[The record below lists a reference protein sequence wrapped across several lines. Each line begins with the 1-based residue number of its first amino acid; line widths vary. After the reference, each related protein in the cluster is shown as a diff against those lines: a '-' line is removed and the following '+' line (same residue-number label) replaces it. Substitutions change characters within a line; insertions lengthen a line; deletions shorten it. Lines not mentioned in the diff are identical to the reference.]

1 MSDFHSVTGKR
12 PGGAEGF
19 GVYAVGMSALF
30 LVAALFLPSCGGDDE
45 TAGIPGPTV
54 TVSGPTVTVE
64 VPAGIEGTAG
74 NDELSGSHIDDT
86 IDGMAGDDM
95 IEGGAGDDMLA
106 GGEGGDEIS
115 GGMITAKKEVDA
127 TDSDNNAIKKSVVVT
142 CCARGANPNGEDGND
157 IIMGG
162 AGDDKLYG
170 GSGDDTIFGEG
181 GDDLVCGNSGDDT
194 LHGGAGDDTLD
205 GGTGADVIDGGAG
218 DDLVDYSSSRL
229 GITVDLAKGG
239 IVQDGFYGGDT
250 LSGIEM
256 IKGSPKA
263 DTLTGDESDNTFM
276 PGAGADV
283 IDGGTGS
290 DTLDYSDAY
299 NPAGMAAAGVTI
311 SLGVACDTTAG
322 AAFTDIVINSANT
335 TAHSDRIRAYH
346 TKNNDGATVC
356 LSSIENL
363 TGSAT
368 VGSDLDGDAQANTLT
383 GGAGSDRLLGYEG
396 SDTLAGGAGDDTL
409 LGHEGNDTLAGG
421 AGDDTLDGGLGD
433 DTLYGGTGDNT
444 YNGGPGDDVY
454 HIDDA
459 AEDLDNGNNTG
470 IIEGDDGGTDTVS
483 FATHDNKT
491 KIRQPVAYALED
503 NVENVVGSKYDDAI
517 AGNDGNNE
525 IDGGPG
531 DDTLTGGAGSDTFI
545 VMSGEGDDDIGT
557 SSDQVVATDRIHLKG
572 FPAGTTASYRA
583 LADGFLVSAGGQG
596 VQVVTDLAEAE
607 LKKIV
612 EFK

>member
-1 MSDFHSVTGKR
+1 MG
-12 PGGAEGF
+12 GF
-19 GVYAVGMSALF
+19 GVCAVGMSALF
-30 LVAALFLPSCGGDDE
+30 LVAALFLPSCGGDEE
-45 TAGIPGPTV
+45 TAGVPGPTV
-54 TVSGPTVTVE
+54 TVPGPTVTVK
-64 VPAGIEGTAG
+64 VPAGIEGTSG
-74 NDELSGSHIDDT
+74 NDDLSGSHIDDT
-86 IDGMAGDDM
+86 IDGKAGDDM
-95 IEGGAGDDMLA
+95 IEGGAGNDTLV

-115 GGMITAKKEVDA
+115 GGVITPYSI
-127 TDSDNNAIKKSVVVT
+127 DSANKVT
-142 CCARGANPNGEDGND
+142 AVTGCVRGADESGLDGD
-157 IIMGG
+157 DAIMGG
-162 AGDDKLYG
+162 GGDDMLYG
-170 GSGDDTIFGEG
+170 GSGDDRVYGEG

-205 GGTGADVIDGGAG
+205 GGPGDDVIEGGAG

-229 GITVDLAKGG
+229 GITVNLAKGG

-250 LSGIEM
+250 LSGIEK

-283 IDGGTGS
+283 LDGGGGS

-299 NPAGMAAAGVTI
+299 NPVGMAAAGVTI
-311 SLGVACDTTAG
+311 SLGVACDTTTG

-335 TAHSDRIRAYH
+335 TAHSDRIRAHH
-346 TKNNDGATVC
+346 TKDNDATVC

-383 GGAGSDRLLGYEG
+383 GGAGSD
-396 SDTLAGGAGDDTL
+396 TL
-409 LGHEGNDTLAGG
+409 LGHEGNDTLSGG
-421 AGDDTLDGGLGD
+421 AGDDMLDGGPGND
-433 DTLYGGTGDNT
+433 MLYGGAGDNT
-444 YNGGPGDDVY
+444 YNGGPGDDMY

-459 AEDLDNGNNTG
+459 AEDLDNGNNAG
-470 IIEGDDGGTDTVS
+470 IIEGNDGGTDTVS
-483 FATHDNKT
+483 FAMHDNKT
-491 KIRQPVAYALED
+491 STGQPVAYALEG
-503 NVENVVGSKYDDAI
+503 NVENVVGSKYGDAI
-517 AGNDGNNE
+517 AGNDRNNE

-531 DDTLTGGAGSDTFI
+531 DDTLTGGAGNDTFI
-545 VMSGEGDDDIGT
+545 VMSGEGDDNIGA

-596 VQVVTDLAEAE
+596 VQVVTDLTEAE